1 MIYLEP
7 AIQFECSAMSGH
19 ARKSLSDII
28 YTAPKDGGNDYLYV
42 NAKGVVHDIWYGIVE
57 PGRFYTYVVATN
69 VYANV
74 GESGGFAIEF
84 CRQLL
89 PTYVSFANVQLLELP
104 RTSTNA
110 VGYYAQASKAH
121 LLDHGDHGAGEWI
134 DVGQENQISDTVGV
148 EINDPPWLGGGA
160 FTWPIPVAW
169 RVKDDEGTTNLFCN
183 TDQRFELDADGTA
196 RILKFGYTG
205 ERMTNGVF
213 SVIKDQQ

>member
-1 MIYLEP
+1 
-7 AIQFECSAMSGH
+7 MSSI
-19 ARKSLSDII
+19 A
-28 YTAPKDGGNDYLYV
+28 YAAPKDGGNDYVYV
-42 NAKGVVHDIWYGIVE
+42 NAKGVVHDIEYGIVE
-57 PGRFYTYVVATN
+57 PGRFYTYVVSTN

-121 LLDHGDHGAGEWI
+121 LLDHGDYGAGEWM
-134 DVGQENQISDTVGV
+134 DVCQENQISDTVGV

-213 SVIKDQQ
+213 NVIENQ